1 MPMPFAAS
9 NFPGKHVLAAALF
22 FAAAPAV
29 AQEVMTADMAREF
42 VIGRF
47 FTYQCFDGT
56 YGSGR
61 IEGDGSAAGTIRV
74 TGKGNS
80 HYLRLPTN
88 TLYVLGNQ
96 VCARLKG
103 LPFEPCFNLV
113 KTGPET
119 FRGSLSNMNF
129 MYCNFN
135 RMGGVSQLARRR
147 GTHEKTEKKTEKK
160 LGEPVSLDSRT
171 HEKAE
176 PKKTQPKAVE
186 KNDDKK
192 PEEKKTETA
201 KAQEKAP
208 EKTEE
213 KKAETKATEENVA
226 SDMKLRR

>member
-9 NFPGKHVLAAALF
+9 YFPGKHVLAAALF
-22 FAAAPAV
+22 FAAAPAI
-29 AQEVMTADMAREF
+29 AQEMMTADMAREF

-74 TGKGNS
+74 TGKGSS

-103 LPFEPCFNLV
+103 LPFEPCFNLT

-129 MYCNFN
+129 MYCTFN
-135 RMGGVSQLARRR
+135 RMGGASQLARRR
-147 GTHEKTEKKTEKK
+147 GTHEKGEKKTEKK

-171 HEKAE
+171 HEKKAE
-176 PKKTQPKAVE
+176 PKKTEAGATEKKNEEKKAEE
-186 KNDDKK
+186 KAETAK
-192 PEEKKTETA
+192 PEEKKA
-201 KAQEKAP
+201 N
-208 EKTEE
+208 
-213 KKAETKATEENVA
+213 EENVA

>member
-1 MPMPFAAS
+1 MLMPFAAS
-9 NFPGKHVLAAALF
+9 NLPGKHVLAAALF

-29 AQEVMTADMAREF
+29 AQEFMTADMAREF

-74 TGKGNS
+74 TGKGSS

-103 LPFEPCFNLV
+103 LPFEPCFNLT
-113 KTGPET
+113 KTGPES
-119 FRGSLSNMNF
+119 FRGSLNNMNF
-129 MYCNFN
+129 MYCTFQ

-147 GTHEKTEKKTEKK
+147 GTHEKAEKKTEKK

-171 HEKAE
+171 HGKAE
-176 PKKTQPKAVE
+176 T
-186 KNDDKK
+186 
-192 PEEKKTETA
+192 KKTEPKA
-201 KAQEKAP
+201 KAENAN
-208 EKTEE
+208 TEE
-213 KKAETKATEENVA
+213 KKAEAPKAPEKAPEKAEEKQTAPKAAEENVA

>member
-1 MPMPFAAS
+1 MTMPFAAS

-22 FAAAPAV
+22 FAGAPAI
-29 AQEVMTADMAREF
+29 AQETMTADMAREF

-61 IEGDGSAAGTIRV
+61 IDGDGSAAGTIRV

-103 LPFEPCFNLV
+103 LPFEPCFNLT
-113 KTGPET
+113 KTGPDT

-129 MYCNFN
+129 MYCTFN
-135 RMGGVSQLARRR
+135 RTGGASQLARRR

-160 LGEPVSLDSRT
+160 IGEPVSLDSKT
-171 HEKAE
+171 HEKKAE
-176 PKKTQPKAVE
+176 PKKAEPKAE
-186 KNDDKK
+186 DKKAEEKK
-192 PEEKKTETA
+192 PEEKKAE
-201 KAQEKAP
+201 AP
-208 EKTEE
+208 KPEE
-213 KKAETKATEENVA
+213 KKAEQPAQSKPAEESAAAT
-226 SDMKLRR
+226 DMKLRR

>member
-1 MPMPFAAS
+1 MTMPFAAS
-9 NFPGKHVLAAALF
+9 RFPGKHVLAAALF
-22 FAAAPAV
+22 FAAAPAI
-29 AQEVMTADMAREF
+29 AQEFMTADMAREF

-103 LPFEPCFNLV
+103 LPFEPCFNLT
-113 KTGPET
+113 KTGPES

-129 MYCNFN
+129 MYCSFN

-147 GTHEKTEKKTEKK
+147 GTHEKVEKHLDKKTEKK
-160 LGEPVSLDSRT
+160 IGEPTELGNKASET
-171 HEKAE
+171 KTEAKKAE
-176 PKKTQPKAVE
+176 PKI
-186 KNDDKK
+186 
-192 PEEKKTETA
+192 
-201 KAQEKAP
+201 
-208 EKTEE
+208 EE
-213 KKAETKATEENVA
+213 KKAETPKPEEKKAEEKKPA
-226 SDMKLRR
+226 EESAATDMKLRR

>member
-1 MPMPFAAS
+1 MPMPSAAS
-9 NFPGKHVLAAALF
+9 HILPGKFLPAKLPSRLPSKHVLAAALF
-22 FAAAPAV
+22 FAAAPAI
-29 AQEVMTADMAREF
+29 AQEMMTADMAREF

-80 HYLRLPTN
+80 HYLRLPIN

-103 LPFEPCFNLV
+103 LPFEPCFNLT

-147 GTHEKTEKKTEKK
+147 GTHEKTEKK
-160 LGEPVSLDSRT
+160 LGEPVSLDSRA
-171 HEKAE
+171 HSKKAE
-176 PKKTQPKAVE
+176 PKKA
-186 KNDDKK
+186 
-192 PEEKKTETA
+192 ETP
-201 KAQEKAP
+201 KAQEKVQEKAQAKA
-208 EKTEE
+208 EDKKTEP
-213 KKAETKATEENVA
+213 KATEENVA

>member
-1 MPMPFAAS
+1 M
-9 NFPGKHVLAAALF
+9 KTLAAASMLRQKHILITAFLF
-22 FAAAPAV
+22 ASAPAL

-74 TGKGNS
+74 TGKGVS
-80 HYLRLPTN
+80 HYLRLPSN

-113 KTGPET
+113 KTGPDS

-129 MYCNFN
+129 MYCTFE
-135 RMGGVSQLARRR
+135 RKGGAVQLARRR
-147 GTHEKTEKKTEKK
+147 GTGEKTEKKI
-160 LGEPVSLDSRT
+160 
-171 HEKAE
+171 
-176 PKKTQPKAVE
+176 
-186 KNDDKK
+186 
-192 PEEKKTETA
+192 EKKTEH
-201 KAQEKAP
+201 
-208 EKTEE
+208 KTEE
-213 KKAETKATEENVA
+213 VAEKKPTEVKTEAKPA
-226 SDMKLRR
+226 SDAPADDLKLRR